1 MTDTYS
7 PVDVF
12 DSMTES
18 TFILKPKTQRKKT
31 GNGRT
36 GKAADSN
43 AVSTND
49 GYVRLLQ
56 GREPLESM
64 ELRKSLFK
72 ELWNPL
78 EKLLIDTEKQVNNIG
93 ITEVCNFVDT
103 SYVQSDS
110 QEKGR
115 LAQPFAEIAAAVAF
129 AGVNTGDHGKL
140 FQSLQEQ
147 LCERGHHVALLESQY
162 CNSLPNMHKCI
173 LEQIC
178 GGSCANVEGS
188 GEEEQSLLSGTKA
201 IPYDLNLL
209 KLWWATVVESASNK
223 SKRAVII
230 LQDLEGFS
238 PMVVDDFIRI
248 ATSYS
253 EDVPIVIVLG
263 LGTSYECVQQSLTKA
278 SMSMLNVERFNL
290 QRSRQCIDAVIRQLF
305 VRGEAVLS
313 FGTEAYKSLLDQF
326 LLYNF
331 SISGFVKKLKYAA
344 MDFFYA
350 QPLSIVASIVA
361 RSANGTCPIRLT
373 SDQIELIRMQRSVQR
388 ALEREAEKGTGR
400 AHVHKALTNDAFF
413 QDVVL
418 PQLVR
423 QLTAYRQGY
432 CVGIGLVEAI
442 QSMAPD
448 AAQKPIRTLHY
459 YGLGLQFDECP
470 HWKTLAA
477 VVRRMNIPDMEIL
490 LDKLLRV
497 VEQMPDVDWSLV
509 SEDNVQVP
517 ELLQQASTLLAR
529 PDSLSKEEEPSSE
542 EPKRR
547 IRTRT
552 DTDYR
557 SFMMF
562 HSDASDAE
570 LCALERCC
578 KAVDKALRTCLTPY
592 QNVPLNEI
600 FYYRH
605 SHLLDTAFSA
615 QPRAAVQTAL
625 GKSHYYLNCDCCD
638 PADDSIVDGSDSSED
653 QRILPTMHDSSISY
667 RLHQECGR
675 MINLFDW
682 YSSFAS
688 VVEKESPSSHT
699 NSAPSQAEVQAR
711 FMRTVEELQ
720 FLGFVKPTQRKTD
733 HVLRLTWG
741 A

>member
-1 MTDTYS
+1 MADTYS

-18 TFILKPKTQRKKT
+18 TFILKPKTQQKKA
-31 GNGRT
+31 GNRRT
-36 GKAADSN
+36 SKAADSS

-56 GREPLESM
+56 GKETRESM
-64 ELRKSLFK
+64 ELRKQLFK

-78 EKLLIDTEKQVNNIG
+78 EKLLIDIEKQVNNIG
-93 ITEVCNFVDT
+93 IVEVCNFVDT
-103 SYVQSDS
+103 SYKQTDT

-173 LEQIC
+173 LEQVC
-178 GGSCANVEGS
+178 GGSRADTEGS
-188 GEEEQSLLSGTKA
+188 GEAEQSQLNGTKA
-201 IPYDLNLL
+201 IPYDLSLL
-209 KLWWATVVESASNK
+209 KLWWATAVASAK
-223 SKRAVII
+223 DGHSKRAVII
-230 LQDLEGFS
+230 LQDMEGFS

-253 EDVPIVIVLG
+253 DAVPIVVVLG
-263 LGTSYECVQQSLTKA
+263 LGTSYECVQQTLTKA

-290 QRSRQCIDAVIRQLF
+290 QRSRQCIDAAIRHLF
-305 VRGEAVLS
+305 VRGETVLS
-313 FGTEAYKSLLDQF
+313 FGAEAYKSLLDQF

-350 QPLSIVASIVA
+350 QPLSIVASIVG
-361 RSANGTCPIRLT
+361 RSANGACPIRLT

-388 ALEREAEKGTGR
+388 ALEREAEKGAGR
-400 AHVHKALTNDAFF
+400 AHVHKALTDDAFF

-418 PQLVR
+418 PQLVCR
-423 QLTAYRQGY
+423 LSAYRQGY

-442 QSMAPD
+442 QSMAPE

-477 VVRRMNIPDMEIL
+477 VVRRMDMSEMETL
-490 LDKLLRV
+490 LGKLCHV
-497 VEQMPDVDWSLV
+497 VEQMPPVDWSLV
-509 SEDNVQVP
+509 SEDNVNVP
-517 ELLQQASTLLAR
+517 GILQSASALLAN
-529 PDSLSKEEEPSSE
+529 PDSLSKEDEPFSE

-570 LCALERCC
+570 IYALEKCC
-578 KAVDKALRTCLTPY
+578 KAVDTALRACLTPY
-592 QNVPLNEI
+592 HSVPLNEV

-625 GKSHYYLNCDCCD
+625 GRSHYYINCDCCG
-638 PADDSIVDGSDSSED
+638 PADDDIADGSDSGED
-653 QRILPTMHDSSISY
+653 QRIMPT
-667 RLHQECGR
+667 
-675 MINLFDW
+675 
-682 YSSFAS
+682 
-688 VVEKESPSSHT
+688 
-699 NSAPSQAEVQAR
+699 
-711 FMRTVEELQ
+711 
-720 FLGFVKPTQRKTD
+720 
-733 HVLRLTWG
+733 
-741 A
+741 